1 MAENGASAR
10 HEAETGQNGE
20 LSDEQQEPQ
29 RHHEHGHHPEHHHH
43 ETHHDAHHP
52 DARHKNILKKFFKAV
67 ISMKCSDLHLKAGLP
82 AMVRVKGDL
91 RPLQGGT
98 LTGEQIRDG
107 IFELLTE
114 KQKNLFEERG
124 AIDFAYDV
132 GPQGDA
138 DRFRV
143 NAFQQRGRMS
153 VAARRVSREI
163 RNFKE
168 LYLPE
173 SLEKITEFRQGMVL
187 LAGITGSGKSTT
199 IAAMIDYIN
208 QRDPVHIVTVE
219 DPIEYLFTDKK
230 AVINQRE
237 VGIDVIDFHDALK
250 YLMREDPDIVL
261 IGEMRDV
268 ETFSAA
274 VHAAETGH
282 LVFGT
287 IHASSSAQTIS
298 RILDLFPVE
307 ERRSVRQA
315 LEFNLKAIICQKLIP
330 SVKEGVPIVPT
341 VEIMIANAS
350 TRKLIREERDAEVI
364 DVIKACY
371 ADGMVDFTENLRQLV
386 DKGYIDHAT
395 AYEAAP
401 NPDELKMALKG
412 IKGRPAG
419 ILG

>member
-1 MAENGASAR
+1 MSELPANIPQDEDEGR
-10 HEAETGQNGE
+10 H
-20 LSDEQQEPQ
+20 DE
-29 RHHEHGHHPEHHHH
+29 GHVE
-43 ETHHDAHHP
+43 EV
-52 DARHKNILKKFFKAV
+52 HKKNLLKKFFKAV

-82 AMVRVKGDL
+82 GIVRVKGDL
-91 RPLQGGT
+91 RPLQGGP
-98 LTGEQIRDG
+98 LTGEQIRNG
-107 IFELLTE
+107 IFELLSE
-114 KQKNLFEERG
+114 KQKNIYEERG

-163 RNFKE
+163 RNFRE

-173 SLEKITEFRQGMVL
+173 SLERITEFNQGMVL

-199 IAAMIDYIN
+199 IAAMIDFVN
-208 QRDPVHIVTVE
+208 QRDPVHIVTIE

-250 YLMREDPDIVL
+250 YLMREDPDIEL

-298 RILDLFPVE
+298 RILDLFPVD

-330 SVKEGVPIVPT
+330 SVREGVPIVPT
-341 VEIMIANAS
+341 VEVMITNAS
-350 TRKLIREERDAEVI
+350 IKKLIREERDNEI
-364 DVIKACY
+364 PDVIKGCY
-371 ADGMVDFTENLRQLV
+371 ADGMVDFTENLRVLV
-386 DKGYIDHAT
+386 DMGYIDHAT
-395 AYEAAP
+395 AYAAAP